1 MKLRAFAALGLTAAL
16 ALTACGGDDKKGTD
30 TESASNDAPASKSAD
45 SAPADDKGS
54 DTNGGAKLSGTVAGM
69 GASSMKAA
77 QAAWTAKFMED
88 NPDVK
93 ISYAPEGSGPGRD
106 GIKQGKVQFAG
117 SDSPFKAD
125 ENKAGEFKACAAD
138 STVYDIPVYISPVAI
153 VFNVPGVESINMT
166 GEVAAKIFKGDISK
180 WNDKAIAELNEGV
193 ELPDEFINVV
203 YRGDESGTTENFT
216 DYLKAVAPDVWD
228 AEPAKTF
235 PYTDGG
241 QPAEKTDGVKNAV
254 SQGEFTIGYVDASA
268 AEGLGVAHIGKD
280 GKFAAPDPE
289 QAAAVVDNS
298 ELDTEGREE
307 NDIVV
312 NLDREA
318 EGYPIVLISYGVAC
332 AKYEDEKV
340 AEVVKGYLT
349 YITSEEGQKLA
360 AEQAGS
366 APLSADMTSKVKAA
380 IDSINA

>member
-16 ALTACGGDDKKGTD
+16 ALTACGGDDKAKD
-30 TESASNDAPASKSAD
+30 TESASTDASASE
-45 SAPADDKGS
+45 SAPAD
-54 DTNGGAKLSGTVAGM
+54 NGKDEGNKDGAKLSGTIAGM

-93 ISYAPEGSGPGRD
+93 ISYAPEGSGPGRE
-106 GIKQGKVQFAG
+106 GIQQGKVQFAG
-117 SDSPFKAD
+117 SDSAFKAD
-125 ENKAGEFKACAAD
+125 ENKAGAFKSCASD

-153 VFNVPGVESINMT
+153 VFNVPGVDSINMT

-180 WNDKAIAELNEGV
+180 WNDKAIADLNEGV

-203 YRGDESGTTENFT
+203 YRGDKSGTTENFT

-228 AEPAKTF
+228 AEPDKTF

-298 ELDTEGREE
+298 KLDTEGREK

-340 AEVVKGYLT
+340 AELVKGYLT

>member
-16 ALTACGGDDKKGTD
+16 ALTACGGDEQGTD
-30 TESASNDAPASKSAD
+30 TKSPANDAPASESND
-45 SAPADDKGS
+45 SDSS
-54 DTNGGAKLSGTVAGM
+54 DGGDSTGGGDLSGTIAGM

-88 NPDVK
+88 NPNVK

-117 SDSPFKAD
+117 SDSPFTAE
-125 ENKAGEFKACAAD
+125 ENKAGEFQACAAD
-138 STVYDIPVYISPVAI
+138 STVYDLPVYISPVAI
-153 VFNVPGVESINMT
+153 VFNVPGVDAINMT
-166 GEVAAKIFKGDISK
+166 GELAAKIFKGDVSK
-180 WNDKAIAELNEGV
+180 WNDPAIAELNEGV

-228 AEPAKTF
+228 EEPSKTF

-298 ELDTEGREE
+298 DLDTEGREE
-307 NDIVV
+307 HDIVV

-366 APLSADMTSKVKAA
+366 APLSADMTAKVKAA